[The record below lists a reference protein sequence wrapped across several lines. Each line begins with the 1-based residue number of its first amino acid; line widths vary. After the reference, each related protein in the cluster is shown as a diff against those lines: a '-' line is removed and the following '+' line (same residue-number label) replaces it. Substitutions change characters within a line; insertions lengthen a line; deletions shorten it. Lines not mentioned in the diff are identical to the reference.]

1 MNKFSSLC
9 SKLSTLNSKLLIL
22 AFLLLCS
29 THALAD
35 KTATIA
41 GFTHDRITHESLIGT
56 KVSLMKG
63 DSIINVCVTNK
74 DLGIEGMKAGL
85 WFFVITLDGT
95 SDYTLLLE
103 REGYNVASWPLKAQL
118 EKKPLKAGE
127 TRFIDDIP
135 MDKAPKTHE
144 LDGVT
149 ITATKVKFYNKGD
162 TLVYNADAF
171 QTAEGSML
179 DALIKQ
185 LPNTELNNNGEI
197 FVNGR
202 KVESLLLNGE
212 KFFNGKNEIMLEN
225 LPAYMVKTV
234 KTYEKSGNLSIL
246 TGRDMGDKE
255 FVMDVGLKREHS
267 IGWIGNVEGGYGSKE
282 RYLGRLFAMRFTPH
296 SRVSLYGNL
305 NNLNDNRKPGE
316 NSNWTPEQMP
326 TGLMATKKAGV
337 DVFVKG
343 KDEMSKYNGNIEVSN
358 IDTDDRIET
367 TGETF
372 LTDGNVF
379 SRSLSLNRARDFSVS
394 NKNEVQLFSKRLTNI
409 WFLETDFNYKKSNSL
424 SQSVA
429 MAFNQ
434 NPAAIA
440 TSALID
446 SVYRGNNTNLLSTVI
461 NRNINNTKLDG
472 HKLDLNAG
480 WGTYLKLDGTHF
492 VTVNQSVSYT
502 DNATDTWKQMQIDYP
517 NSGSM
522 AGEVSNR
529 YAHSKPDRNFDIATN
544 AQFQKKISSK
554 VDARVFYAL
563 KYKRQHNDYNTYML
577 HQLAGWDDVSAHPIG
592 MLPSEMEYATTLD
605 RQNSFV
611 QKMRT
616 VDHTPGL
623 AFVYNDISKLTT
635 DTTATNS
642 KKAVTQAYM
651 QLPLTFSHDRLDYT
665 RAAYSGL
672 TKRNSVLFFPMLR
685 ALKAWGG
692 SAGDLKDFRH
702 SIELTYEMK
711 QTAPSMVYALNIL
724 NDEDPLN
731 IYHGNG
737 HLHKTTTHNA
747 MLEYENSN
755 KEKQTMHNIGLNYDI
770 AHNSVAMGYIY
781 DKTTGIRTYTP
792 ANVSGNYT
800 LSLDYEHSRPLDK
813 KRHLTLDNKAS
824 WRMTHGVDL
833 VGTETD
839 GQSPTVDGQSANR
852 SSVMTHWV
860 TDQLVLDYQ
869 MTKDIKLGAKGYMGY
884 GHSGSKRDDFTAV
897 SLWDFNYGLNALI
910 TMPWNMQLSTDLT
923 MYSRRGYANSGSNT
937 NDLVWNARI
946 SKTIPKLNLTLALDG
961 FDILGNLSNIS
972 QVLNSQGRTETYR
985 NSLPRYVMLHA
996 IYRLNLKP
1004 KKSSRS

>member
-1 MNKFSSLC
+1 MNIFSKSRGKSKFQFSNL
-9 SKLSTLNSKLLIL
+9 KFQILTVAALL
-22 AFLLLCS
+22 FCS

-41 GFTHDRITHESLIGT
+41 GFAHDRLTHESLIGV

-63 DSIINVCVTNK
+63 DSIVNVCMTNN
-74 DLGIEGMKAGL
+74 DLKVGAKGGL
-85 WFFVITLDGT
+85 WFFVIKLDGT

-103 REGYNVASWPLKAQL
+103 REGYNVTSWPLKAQL
-118 EKKPLKAGE
+118 EKKPLKTGE
-127 TRFIDDIP
+127 TRFVEDIP

-179 DALIKQ
+179 DALIRQ

-234 KTYEKSGNLSIL
+234 KTYEKSGNLSLL

-255 FVMDVGLKREHS
+255 FVMDVGLKREHQT
-267 IGWIGNVEGGYGSKE
+267 GWMGNVEAGYGSKE
-282 RYLGRLFAMRFTPH
+282 RYLARLFAMRFTQQ

-316 NSNWTPEQMP
+316 NSDWTPEQMP
-326 TGLMATKKAGV
+326 TGLMATKKVGV
-337 DVFVKG
+337 DVFVKS
-343 KDEMSKYNGNIEVSN
+343 KNELSKYNGNVEVSH

-367 TGETF
+367 TGEMF
-372 LTDGNVF
+372 LNDGNVF

-394 NKNEVQLFSKRLTNI
+394 NKNEIQMFNKTMTNI
-409 WFLETDFNYKKSNSL
+409 WGIESAFNYTKSNSL
-424 SQSVA
+424 NQSVA

-446 SVYRGNNTNLLSTVI
+446 SVYRGSNTDLMATVI

-472 HKLDLNAG
+472 HKLDLNLG
-480 WGTYLKLDGTHF
+480 WGTYLKLDGTHY
-492 VTVNQSVSYT
+492 VTLSQNVNYT

-517 NSGSM
+517 NNGSM
-522 AGEVSNR
+522 ADEVNNR
-529 YAHSKPDRNFDIATN
+529 YAHSKPDRNFNIATN
-544 AQFQKKISSK
+544 AQFQKQLGSK

-563 KYKRQHNDYNTYML
+563 NYKRQHNDYNTYML
-577 HQLAGWDDVSAHPIG
+577 HQLEGWDDVSAHPIG
-592 MLPSEMEYATTLD
+592 MLPSEMEYTTTFD
-605 RQNSFV
+605 RQNSFM

-623 AFVYNDISKLTT
+623 AFLYNDISKLST
-635 DTTATNS
+635 DTTAINKT
-642 KKAVTQAYM
+642 KAVTYAYL
-651 QLPLTFSHDRLDYT
+651 QLPVTLSHDRLDYT

-672 TKRNSVLFFPMLR
+672 TKRNSVLFGPMLR
-685 ALKAWGG
+685 AEKAWGG

-702 SIELTYEMK
+702 SIELTYDMK

-731 IYHGNG
+731 IYYGNE
-737 HLHKTTTHNA
+737 HLHKTTTHDA
-747 MLEYENSN
+747 TLEYENNN
-755 KEKQTMHNIGLNYDI
+755 KEKQTMHNISLSYNI

-800 LSLDYEHSRPLDK
+800 LTLDHRHSRPLDK

-833 VGTETD
+833 VGTDTGAEPMT
-839 GQSPTVDGQSANR
+839 

-869 MTKDIKLGAKGYMGY
+869 MTKDIKLGAKGYVGY
-884 GHSGSKRDDFTAV
+884 GHSNSKRDDFTAV

-910 TMPWNMQLSTDLT
+910 SMPWDMQLSTDLT
-923 MYSRRGYANSGSNT
+923 MYSRRGYATDDSNT

-946 SKTIPKLNLTLALDG
+946 SKTIPKLGLTLALDG

-996 IYRLNLKP
+996 IYRLNIKP
-1004 KKSSRS
+1004 KKHAM